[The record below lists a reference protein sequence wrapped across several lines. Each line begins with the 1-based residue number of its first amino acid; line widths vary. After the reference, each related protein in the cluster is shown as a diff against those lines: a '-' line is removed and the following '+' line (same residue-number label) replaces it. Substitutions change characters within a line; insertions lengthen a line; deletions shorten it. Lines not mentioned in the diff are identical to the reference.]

1 MLTTAAASPIPST
14 SVTSSD
20 EEMSAPVVAGDAKA
34 TADGRSGGRG
44 GKFAAAGPAFFWLC
58 LW

>member
-1 MLTTAAASPIPST
+1 
-14 SVTSSD
+14 
-20 EEMSAPVVAGDAKA
+20 MSAPVVAGDAKA

-44 GKFAAAGPAFFWLC
+44 GEFAAAGPAFFWLC